1 MSHLLRFKTI
11 LELKRYSDSTITS
24 YTNFVKIFAN
34 ALNLQ
39 SEVLGNLHD
48 KDIIVT
54 IIKLVR
60 IKAYSIS
67 SQKQLIGAINLFY
80 KEIYNRNIN
89 FSIIYPVNKEQY
101 LPCILAKDEIKL
113 ILKNT
118 SNIKHKAILASIYGL
133 GLRISEVVN
142 LRVDDIDSKR
152 MLVHVH
158 NAKGKKDRMVM
169 LPNKLLIL
177 LRVYFKDYNPK
188 NYLFEGAKNGI
199 YSQSSIRKILKVSA
213 NKSKIKKPITVHT
226 LRHTFATHL
235 LENGTDIRIIQ
246 KLLGHKNIKTTLL
259 YTQVAESTI
268 QNVQSPIDLI

>member
-39 SEVLGNLHD
+39 TEVLGNLHD